1 MDKFKVLGL
10 NPNLL
15 KGLKEMGFSEPT
27 EIQEKVIPLAL
38 AGDDVIGESA
48 TGSGK
53 TLAFGVPII
62 DKVKV
67 AGGLQALV
75 LTPTRELAE
84 QISKSIKSFAKY
96 NPLKII
102 TVYGGVAIG
111 PQIDGLER
119 AEVVVGTPGRI
130 LDHISRKT
138 INLSKIKILVLDE
151 ADRMF
156 DMGFIHDVTDIVHLC
171 PKNRQTLL
179 FSATISDEI
188 AKISK
193 RYMNEPKEVSAE
205 HNVDPTKLTQFFYDV
220 PSNQKFSLLVHL
232 LREENSKLVMIFCN
246 TKRNADLVSG
256 NLRKQGFDAEALH
269 GDLNQAKRTRILEHF
284 HRSEKFILVCTDV
297 AARGLDIKGVSHVYN
312 YEFPKTED
320 EYTHRIGRTARAGK
334 DGKAITILAERDY
347 ENFRKA
353 NRYDNLKIKK
363 LELPKFE
370 TVFVQMNDRSERG
383 ERGGRSFGGTRS
395 FSGGQG
401 GYSGGRRAG
410 GFHSRSGG
418 SSGFSRGSSNSG
430 RSFGNRDSRSSG
442 SSEGSSYGR
451 SAGGSSGGNFSRG
464 RSGGSGSEGRSGGS
478 GSGGGSYGRSA
489 GGSSYGRSS
498 HSSSREDSHGR
509 GRNEGSSRGGN
520 RFGRSSSKPGQSR
533 GRSGGHGGGS
543 RPSRSGG
550 SSFKRRN

>member
-1 MDKFKVLGL
+1 MIKAFKELG
-10 NPNLL
+10 
-15 KGLKEMGFSEPT
+15 FAEPT

-38 AGDDVIGESA
+38 AGEDVIGESA

-62 DKVKV
+62 EKVKV

-84 QISKSIKSFAKY
+84 QISKAIKTFSKY
-96 NPLKII
+96 NPIKVTTI
-102 TVYGGVAIG
+102 YGGVAIG
-111 PQIDGLER
+111 PQIDALER
-119 AEVVVGTPGRI
+119 AEVAVGTPGRI

-138 INLSKIKILVLDE
+138 IDLSKIKILVLDE

-156 DMGFIHDVTDIVHLC
+156 DMGFIHDVTDIVNLC

-193 RYMNEPKEVSAE
+193 RYMNEAKEVSAE
-205 HNVDPTKLTQFFYDV
+205 PEVDPTKLTQLFYDV

-232 LREENSKLVMIFCN
+232 LKDENSKLVMIFCN
-246 TKRNADLVSG
+246 TKRNADLISG

-284 HRSEKFILVCTDV
+284 HRSDKFILVCTDV

-353 NRYDNLKIKK
+353 NRYDNLHIKK
-363 LELPKFE
+363 MELPKFE
-370 TVFVQMNDRSERG
+370 TVFVQMNDRGERG
-383 ERGGRSFGGTRS
+383 ERGGRSFGGRS
-395 FSGGQG
+395 F
-401 GYSGGRRAG
+401 
-410 GFHSRSGG
+410 GG
-418 SSGFSRGSSNSG
+418 SSHGAGSFRRGGHSFSRGSSNQG
-430 RSFGNRDSRSSG
+430 RSFRSRDSRDSRS
-442 SSEGSSYGR
+442 EGSGN
-451 SAGGSSGGNFSRG
+451 NFSRG
-464 RSGGSGSEGRSGGS
+464 RSSYGGGHSSSGGRRS
-478 GSGGGSYGRSA
+478 FSA
-489 GGSSYGRSS
+489 GRSSYGKP
-498 HSSSREDSHGR
+498 REDSHGR

-520 RFGRSSSKPGQSR
+520 RFRSHGSA
-533 GRSGGHGGGS
+533 GRSGGRSGGRG
-543 RPSRSGG
+543 GG
-550 SSFKRRN
+550 SSFKRRY

>member
-1 MDKFKVLGL
+1 MDKFKDIGLSPGLLRVIKELGF
-10 NPNLL
+10 N
-15 KGLKEMGFSEPT
+15 EPT

-38 AGDDVIGESA
+38 AGNDVIGESA

-62 DKVKV
+62 EKVKV

-84 QISKSIKSFAKY
+84 QNSKAIKSFAKY

-171 PKNRQTLL
+171 PKQRQTLL

-193 RYMNEPKEVSAE
+193 RYMNEAKEVSAE
-205 HNVDPTKLTQFFYDV
+205 HNVDPLKLTQFFYDV

-284 HRSEKFILVCTDV
+284 HKSEKFILVCTDV

-353 NRYDNLKIKK
+353 NRYDNLNIKK

-370 TVFVQMNDRSERG
+370 TVFVQMNDRGERG
-383 ERGGRSFGGTRS
+383 ARGGRSYG
-395 FSGGQG
+395 
-401 GYSGGRRAG
+401 
-410 GFHSRSGG
+410 SGG
-418 SSGFSRGSSNSG
+418 SSRLGQTGGGRSFRSSGGSGRSYSGGSVGRSNFSRGSSNQG
-430 RSFGNRDSRSSG
+430 RSFRNTDNRG
-442 SSEGSSYGR
+442 GGSSYGR
-451 SAGGSSGGNFSRG
+451 SAGGSSGSSG
-464 RSGGSGSEGRSGGS
+464 RSKDGFGKGKNRMYKDKNSYERKERVSGKDSDN
-478 GSGGGSYGRSA
+478 
-489 GGSSYGRSS
+489 SSNNSF
-498 HSSSREDSHGR
+498 HGR
-509 GRNEGSSRGGN
+509 RNEGSSRGGN
-520 RFGRSSSKPGQSR
+520 RFGRSSSRPGQTR
-533 GRSGGHGGGS
+533 GRSS
-543 RPSRSGG
+543 G
-550 SSFKRRN
+550 SSFKKRY